1 MKKKLPGITLLF
13 GLFGFFQ
20 TAPAL
25 AITID
30 FLPSDQT
37 VAVGDTFDVD
47 VTISGLWD
55 AGEIVSAYDLD
66 IAYDATNLSATGVT
80 FGGYLDDLLLPG
92 FFTIQDAVLSTAGIV
107 DLFELS
113 FLWDS
118 ELAVQQPDSFTLA
131 TISFDALVAG
141 TSALI
146 FEPDPLYG
154 IDVKGRDAQI
164 LPLDV
169 GIGSITI
176 TDVVDV
182 PEPASLL
189 LMLSGL
195 LGLGFLR
202 IPIRGGYSTT

>member
-1 MKKKLPGITLLF
+1 MKKNLIGITLLF
-13 GLFGFFQ
+13 GLFGFFH
-20 TAPAL
+20 TTPAL

-30 FLPSDQT
+30 FLPSSQS

-47 VTISGLWD
+47 VVISGLWD

-66 IAYDATNLSATGVT
+66 VSYDATNLSATGVI
-80 FGGYLDDLLLPG
+80 FGGYLDDLLFPG
-92 FFTIQDAVLSTAGIV
+92 FFTIQDAVLSTAGTV

-113 FLWDS
+113 FLWDD

-146 FEPDPLYG
+146 FEPYLNFG
-154 IDVKGRDAQI
+154 IDVKGRDALV

-169 GIGSITI
+169 GIGSINI
-176 TDVVDV
+176 TDVASV

-195 LGLGFLR
+195 FGLGFLR
-202 IPIRGGYSTT
+202 NTTRR